1 MRDQAMDES
10 AARHTVLYIEDNPT
24 NLRLVQ
30 RLFERRPDIELICAV
45 SGQLGIEL
53 TRTRQPTVVLLDL
66 HLPDINGDQVLA
78 QLRHDPLTHAIP
90 VVMLSADAFDGQIQR
105 LLLAGA
111 SAYLT
116 KPLDVRQLVD
126 TVDQIIADTR
136 KSVV

>member
-1 MRDQAMDES
+1 MEDE
-10 AARHTVLYIEDNPT
+10 AATEGRAWHTVLYVEDNPT

-30 RLFERRPDIELICAV
+30 RLFERRPDINLISAMTGERGVELAR
-45 SGQLGIEL
+45 SSRPE
-53 TRTRQPTVVLLDL
+53 VVLLDL
-66 HLPDINGDQVLA
+66 HLPDINGDEVLA
-78 QLRHDPLTHAIP
+78 QLRQDPVTRTTP

-126 TVDQIIADTR
+126 TVDQLIADGH
-136 KSVV
+136 KVQ